1 MQHFCNTFIEK
12 VICNSSPL
20 FLLPAGICIGTD
32 ACTDPERCRRRYP
45 DTDHFSADHP
55 WSYFHSSKYDLR
67 YRNTLRKRSRTP
79 YGQPGEKISGTSW
92 KKCYFHSNL
101 HISGICHRTVRSDDS
116 CQKRLR
122 IPWICGIYH
131 IVCTV
136 CSTCH
141 CYKRKRDLKN
151 KKLNRKSPVDPY
163 GRIIRGFC
171 QSSQKYYKYFI
182 KYSR

>member
-1 MQHFCNTFIEK
+1 MSSITYMLLDRCDIVKIHMSALFDNG
-12 VICNSSPL
+12 VI
-20 FLLPAGICIGTD
+20 
-32 ACTDPERCRRRYP
+32 
-45 DTDHFSADHP
+45 
-55 WSYFHSSKYDLR
+55 WSYLHSSKYDLR

-92 KKCYFHSNL
+92 KKCYFHSDL
-101 HISGICHRTVRSDDS
+101 HISGICHRTVWSDDS

-151 KKLNRKSPVDPY
+151 KKLNRKSPVDPS
-163 GRIIRGFC
+163 GRIIRGLC